1 MHRGR
6 GAQGGT
12 NHPQGGVQQ
21 VSKRTRWFVAIYDYD
36 PTTMS
41 PNPDACEEELRF
53 NEGDVIKVCF
63 LSDDTEISSKLLGP
77 PVDRGR
83 LHFFNFKGRV

>member
-6 GAQGGT
+6 GAQAQGVSHHQPGGA
-12 NHPQGGVQQ
+12 QQ
-21 VSKRTRWFVAIYDYD
+21 ANMRTRWFIALYDYD

-53 NEGDVIKVCF
+53 NEGDSIKVRLFKKSKIF
-63 LSDDTEISSKLLGP
+63 L
-77 PVDRGR
+77 
-83 LHFFNFKGRV
+83 